1 MPDKSYALS
10 NARRAGLLAICA
22 LLTACANPGVQAP
35 TRNNLDAAR
44 IPGRGITAVA
54 EVAVSDRPGDQ
65 LQLTAIASRKF
76 KVTDLMAVLWCRAR
90 QETGAR
96 KYDGWYA
103 ESLSQSFAGS
113 GGGTQQAVGVIK
125 MFRGRP
131 PEGKQTLAKQ
141 KNWCQDVPQ
150 AARNA

>member
-1 MPDKSYALS
+1 MLV
-10 NARRAGLLAICA
+10 RRLYPNPSKVFGGIICA
-22 LLTACANPGVQAP
+22 VMAGCANPGVQAP
-35 TRNNLDAAR
+35 SPSNLDAAR
-44 IPGRGITAVA
+44 IPGRGITAVS

-65 LQLTAIASRKF
+65 LQLTAIASKKF
-76 KVTDLMAVLWCRAR
+76 KVTELMAVLWCRAR
-90 QETGAR
+90 QEAGSR
-96 KYDGWYA
+96 KFDGWYA
-103 ESLSQSFAGS
+103 ESLSQSFAS

>member
-1 MPDKSYALS
+1 MHKKTDLSS
-10 NARRAGLLAICA
+10 NARRPLLLAICA
-22 LLTACANPGVQAP
+22 LLSACANPGVQAP
-35 TRNNLDAAR
+35 AQNNLDAAR
-44 IPGRGITAVA
+44 IPGRGISSIS
-54 EVAVSDRPGDQ
+54 EVAVSERPGDQ

-90 QETGAR
+90 QEAGAR

-113 GGGTQQAVGVIK
+113 GGGAQQAVGVIK

-141 KNWCQDVPQ
+141 KNWCQDVPT

>member
-1 MPDKSYALS
+1 MKAVGILS
-10 NARRAGLLAICA
+10 GVWFACVAAG
-22 LLTACANPGVQAP
+22 CANPGVQAP
-35 TRNNLDAAR
+35 SGVNLDAAK
-44 IPGRGITAVA
+44 IPGRGISSMA
-54 EVAVSDRPGDQ
+54 EVTVSDRPGDQ

-90 QETGAR
+90 QEAVAR

-113 GGGTQQAVGVIK
+113 SGGAQQAVGVIK
-125 MFRGRP
+125 MFRGAP

-141 KNWCQDVPQ
+141 KNWCHDVPP
-150 AARNA
+150 AAKAA